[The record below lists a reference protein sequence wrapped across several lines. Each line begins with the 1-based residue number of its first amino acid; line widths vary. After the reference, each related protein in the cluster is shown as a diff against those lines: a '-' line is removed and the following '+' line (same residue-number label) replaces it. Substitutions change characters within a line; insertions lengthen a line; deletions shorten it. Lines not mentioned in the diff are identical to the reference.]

1 MTGSKGQ
8 TMKEIL
14 QRHFETYPKMQVTD
28 AVKLL
33 YQSEFGGGHMIANPV
48 KSLGWIKNEWA
59 QVCGAGNDEVVDCA
73 DENAREVENG
83 ADAPLSGCRDVL
95 EYIGGGI
102 CRVSLHALADGL
114 APETLNQ
121 MFVKTADRTVGSVEA
136 FEKKLDMLR
145 ALCAAG
151 AAPFCAE
158 ELEQY
163 LEKYKAEG
171 YPPVSHS
178 ETYRENYHPSYRVV
192 STGYTRYYHVFREI
206 DRALAAARAE
216 EQVVISIDGMCG
228 SGKSTLG
235 RILEEIYDCNLFHMD
250 DFFLR
255 PEQRTPE
262 RFAEPGGNV
271 DYERFKAE
279 ILDHIG
285 DKNGFRYQAYN
296 CGIQALD
303 GYVTVPYKKLNIIEG
318 AYSNHPYF
326 GSPYTVKFLC
336 KITPE
341 EQLNRILKRN
351 GPEMLERFKAVW
363 IPMENRYF
371 ETFAVEDGCIVV

>member
-1 MTGSKGQ
+1 
-8 TMKEIL
+8 MKEIL
-14 QRHFETYPKMQVTD
+14 LRHFETYPKMQVTD

-33 YQSEFGGGHMIANPV
+33 YQSEFGGGHMIANPA
-48 KSLGWIKNEWA
+48 KSLSWIKNEWA
-59 QVCGAGNDEVVDCA
+59 QMCEAGSVQGPDRANENTGNGEMCANASSVLNRCDEV
-73 DENAREVENG
+73 
-83 ADAPLSGCRDVL
+83 L
-95 EYIGGGI
+95 EDIGGGI

-145 ALCAAG
+145 AMCAEG
-151 AAPFCAE
+151 KTPFGAE
-158 ELEQY
+158 ELEEY

-178 ETYRENYHPSYRVV
+178 ETYREHYHPSYRVV
-192 STGYTRYYHVFREI
+192 STSYTRYYHVFREI
-206 DRALAAARAE
+206 DRALVAAGAD

-255 PEQRTPE
+255 PEQRTAE

-271 DYERFKAE
+271 DYERFKEE
-279 ILDHIG
+279 ILDHLG
-285 DKNGFRYQAYN
+285 DKDGFRYQVYN

-303 GYVTVPYKKLNIIEG
+303 GYVTVQYKKLNIIEG

-326 GSPYTVKFLC
+326 GSPYDLKFLC

-371 ETFAVEDGCIVV
+371 EEFAVEDGCIVV

>member
-1 MTGSKGQ
+1 
-8 TMKEIL
+8 MKDIL
-14 QRHFETYPKMQVTD
+14 VRHFQLYPNMQVTD

-33 YQSEFGGGHMIANPV
+33 YQSEFAGGHMIANPQ
-48 KSLGWIKNEWA
+48 KSLAWIINEWE
-59 QVCGAGNDEVVDCA
+59 QVEKAEKKVSDSSNESHKTK
-73 DENAREVENG
+73 EYRQEI
-83 ADAPLSGCRDVL
+83 L
-95 EYIGGGI
+95 EEIGGGI
-102 CRVSLHALADGL
+102 CRVSLKALDDGL
-114 APETLNQ
+114 APETLNR
-121 MFVKTADRTVGSVEA
+121 MFVKTADQTVGTVEA
-136 FEKKLDMLR
+136 FEKKLDVLR
-145 ALCAAG
+145 ELCSEQEMGDADAG
-151 AAPFCAE
+151 TSVLPKGSIAFSLN

-163 LEKYKAEG
+163 LAEYKANG

-178 ETYRENYHPSYRVV
+178 EIFREHYAPSYRVV
-192 STGYTRYYHVFREI
+192 STSYTRYYHVLKEI
-206 DRALAAARAE
+206 DRALAAAGE
-216 EQVVISIDGMCG
+216 NEQVMISIDGMCG

-235 RILEEIYDCNLFHMD
+235 RVLEEIYDCNLFHMD

-255 PEQRTPE
+255 PEQRKPE

-271 DYERFKAE
+271 DYERFKEE
-279 ILDHIG
+279 ILDHIS
-285 DKNGFRYQAYN
+285 DPSGFTYQIYN

-326 GSPYTVKFLC
+326 GVPYDLKFLC
-336 KITPE
+336 KITSE

-371 ETFAVEDGCIVV
+371 EEFKIEEGCIFV

>member
-1 MTGSKGQ
+1 
-8 TMKEIL
+8 MKEIL
-14 QRHFETYPKMQVTD
+14 QKHFKTYPKMQVTD

-33 YQSEFGGGHMIANPV
+33 YQSEFGGGHMIANPT
-48 KSLGWIKNEWA
+48 KSLNWIKNEWA
-59 QVCGAGNDEVVDCA
+59 QMRGAGSAEAARDAGEVA
-73 DENAREVENG
+73 GESEEG
-83 ADAPLSGCRDVL
+83 AGVLPSGCYEVL

-102 CRVSLHALADGL
+102 CRVSLQALADGL

-145 ALCAAG
+145 ELCAEG
-151 AAPFCAE
+151 KAPFSAE
-158 ELEQY
+158 ALEQY
-163 LEKYKAEG
+163 LETYKAEG

-178 ETYRENYHPSYRVV
+178 EVYRENYHPSYRVV
-192 STGYTRYYHVFREI
+192 STSYTRYYHVLREI
-206 DRALAAARAE
+206 DRALAEAGAN
-216 EQVVISIDGMCG
+216 EQVVISVDGMCG

-271 DYERFKAE
+271 DYERFKEE

-285 DKNGFRYQAYN
+285 DVSGFTYQIYN

-326 GSPYTVKFLC
+326 GSPYDLKFLC

-371 ETFAVEDGCIVV
+371 EEFAVEDGCIVV

>member
-1 MTGSKGQ
+1 MR
-8 TMKEIL
+8 EIL
-14 QRHFETYPKMQVTD
+14 LRHFETYPKMQVTD

-33 YQSEFGGGHMIANPV
+33 YQSEFGGGHMIANPA
-48 KSLGWIKNEWA
+48 KSLNWIKNEWA
-59 QVCGAGNDEVVDCA
+59 QMCETGETQVSERIIKNSDAVEAGAEVSPCGGH
-73 DENAREVENG
+73 
-83 ADAPLSGCRDVL
+83 DVL
-95 EYIGGGI
+95 EDIGGGI
-102 CRVSLHALADGL
+102 CRVSLQALADGL

-121 MFVKTADRTVGSVEA
+121 MFVKTADRTIGSVEN
-136 FEKKLDMLR
+136 FEKKLELLR
-145 ALCAAG
+145 ELCAEG
-151 AAPFCAE
+151 KTPFDTE

-163 LEKYKAEG
+163 LANYKAEG

-178 ETYRENYHPSYRVV
+178 EVYREHYHPSYRVV
-192 STGYTRYYHVFREI
+192 STSYTRYYHVLREI
-206 DRALAAARAE
+206 DRALAAAGADQ
-216 EQVVISIDGMCG
+216 QVVISIDGMCG

-271 DYERFKAE
+271 DYERFKEE
-279 ILDHIG
+279 ILDHLG
-285 DKNGFRYQAYN
+285 DQNGFRYQVYN

-326 GSPYTVKFLC
+326 GSPYDRKFLC

-371 ETFAVEDGCIVV
+371 EEFAVEDGCIVV

>member
-1 MTGSKGQ
+1 MRD
-8 TMKEIL
+8 IL
-14 QRHFETYPKMQVTD
+14 LKHFETYPKMQVTD

-48 KSLGWIKNEWA
+48 KSLNWIKNEWE
-59 QVCGAGNDEVVDCA
+59 QIRGS
-73 DENAREVENG
+73 ENAGDCDEQMKTSEGVCCLEKDPVN
-83 ADAPLSGCRDVL
+83 AYDKAAVL
-95 EYIGGGI
+95 EEIGGGI
-102 CRVSLHALADGL
+102 CRVSLHALADGIS
-114 APETLNQ
+114 AETLNRI
-121 MFVKTADRTVGSVEA
+121 FVKTADRTVGTVET
-136 FEKKLDMLR
+136 FEKKLDLLR
-145 ALCAAG
+145 ELCADG
-151 AAPFCAE
+151 AAPFSSE

-163 LEKYKAEG
+163 LAEYKANG

-178 ETYRENYHPSYRVV
+178 EVYREHYHPSYRVV
-192 STGYTRYYHVFREI
+192 STSYTRYYHVFRQI
-206 DRALAAARAE
+206 DRALAAAGE
-216 EQVVISIDGMCG
+216 NQVVVSIDGMCG

-235 RILEEIYDCNLFHMD
+235 RILEEVYNCNLFHMD

-271 DYERFKAE
+271 DYERFKEE
-279 ILDHIG
+279 ILDHIA
-285 DKNGFRYQAYN
+285 DPEGFTYQVYN

-326 GSPYTVKFLC
+326 GAPYDLKFLC
-336 KITPE
+336 EITPE
-341 EQLNRILKRN
+341 EQFARIMKRN

-371 ETFAVEDGCIVV
+371 EEFGVKNGCVLV

>member
-1 MTGSKGQ
+1 MRDILLKHLGQ
-8 TMKEIL
+8 
-14 QRHFETYPKMQVTD
+14 YPNMQVTD

-33 YQSEFGGGHMIANPV
+33 YQSEFGGGHMIANPA
-48 KSLGWIKNEWA
+48 KSLNWIKTEWE
-59 QVCGAGNDEVVDCA
+59 QVQAGAEAGDGK
-73 DENAREVENG
+73 RMI
-83 ADAPLSGCRDVL
+83 L
-95 EYIGGGI
+95 EEIGGGL
-102 CRVSLHALADGL
+102 CRVSLDALKEGL
-114 APETLNQ
+114 APETLNRW
-121 MFVKTADRTVGSVEA
+121 FVKTADRTVGSVER
-136 FEKKLDMLR
+136 FEQKLEVLKELCGEGKTPFGPEALEAYLAEYR
-145 ALCAAG
+145 A
-151 AAPFCAE
+151 
-158 ELEQY
+158 
-163 LEKYKAEG
+163 KG

-178 ETYRENYHPSYRVV
+178 EGYREAYQPAYRVV
-192 STGYTRYYHVFREI
+192 SQSYTRYYEVFRRI
-206 DRALAAARAE
+206 DCALAAAGDG
-216 EQVVISIDGMCG
+216 QVVVSIDGMCG

-279 ILDHIG
+279 ILDHIA
-285 DKNGFRYQAYN
+285 DPDGFTYQVYN

-303 GYVTVPYKKLNIIEG
+303 EFVTVPHKQLNIIEG

-326 GSPYTVKFLC
+326 GNPYDLKFLC

-341 EQLNRILKRN
+341 EQVSRIMKRN
-351 GPEMLERFKAVW
+351 GPEMLERFKAIW

-371 ETFAVEDGCIVV
+371 EVFGIEAGCVLV